1 MYRPADPQP
10 ASLRVAIVDDEPHAR
25 TAIRLLL
32 SRCPEVEIVGECE
45 TGSEAA
51 EVLRWISVDLL
62 FLDVQMPGMNGF
74 EVIRQLGDRVPPT
87 VFVTAYDTYALQ
99 AFEVQALDYLL
110 KPFDEERFLAAFTR
124 ARERIRERRTTE
136 WARQLLQS
144 TGTGSSPLAVPQAR
158 RLPVE
163 QGNRIIFIDFEAIDW
178 IEAADQ
184 YVVLHAGG
192 KEYLL
197 REALHRL
204 MEKLPSDLFAQ
215 IHRSHAVNTTK
226 VREVIKGERGDGA
239 VILTSGRTLRLS
251 RRYRDLLRQT
261 LHWPL

>member
-1 MYRPADPQP
+1 MNPGADREPVTF
-10 ASLRVAIVDDEPHAR
+10 RVAVVDDEPHAR

-32 SRCPEVEIVGECE
+32 SRHPEVEVVAECE
-45 TGSEAA
+45 NGMEAA

-74 EVIRQLGDRVPPT
+74 DVIRKLAGRVPPT
-87 VFVTAYDTYALQ
+87 VFVTAYDKYALQ

-110 KPFDEERFLAAFTR
+110 KPFDEERFVAAFMR

-136 WARQLLQS
+136 WARQLLQTTNAAS
-144 TGTGSSPLAVPQAR
+144 GPPLVAHR

-163 QGNRIIFIDFEAIDW
+163 QGHRIIFVDFDAIEW

-184 YVVLHAGG
+184 YVILHVGP
-192 KEYLL
+192 KEHLL
-197 REALHRL
+197 RESLHRL

-215 IHRSHAVNTTK
+215 IHRSHAVNTSK
-226 VREVIKGERGDGA
+226 VREVVKGDRGDGS
-239 VILTSGRTLRLS
+239 VVLTSGRTLRLS
-251 RRYRDLLRQT
+251 RRYRDVLRQN
-261 LHWPL
+261 LQWPL

>member
-1 MYRPADPQP
+1 MNSGPDHQAGR
-10 ASLRVAIVDDEPHAR
+10 LRVAVVDDEPHAR
-25 TAIRLLL
+25 TVIRLLL
-32 SRCPEVEIVGECE
+32 SGHPEVDLVAECE
-45 TGSEAA
+45 NGVEAA

-74 EVIRQLGDRVPPT
+74 EVIQQLGERVPPT
-87 VFVTAYDTYALQ
+87 VFVTAYDKYALQ

-110 KPFDEERFLAAFTR
+110 KPFDEERFLAAFAR

-136 WARQLLQS
+136 WARQLLRA
-144 TGTGSSPLAVPQAR
+144 TGVAPQPAVSSPR

-163 QGNRIIFIDFEAIDW
+163 QGDRIIFVDFDAIDW

-184 YVVLHAGG
+184 YVVLHVGA

-204 MEKLPSDLFAQ
+204 IEKLPADLFAQ
-215 IHRSHAVNTTK
+215 IHRSHAVNTMK
-226 VREVIKGERGDGA
+226 VREVVRGDRGDGS
-239 VILTSGRTLRLS
+239 VVLTSGRTLRLS
-251 RRYRDLLRQT
+251 RRYRDGLRQN
-261 LHWPL
+261 LQWPL